1 MQRYHYRMFT
11 CRSRSLLVVMAA
23 SALAWPAH
31 ADMEACINQ
40 AAQRYRVDERLIH
53 AIIQVESSGNPTA
66 LNRNANGSEDIGL
79 MQINS
84 SWLPVLGR
92 YGIKHYHLYDPC
104 TNVHVGAW
112 VLAGNIACRRH
123 SETGAN
129 LTTRNWIHGVRFLQ
143 AESLETGVFLA
154 ALNFSSVFFAARVGA
169 RLVIRRETRDEAS
182 GDKHLSTLRCGFHA

>member
-1 MQRYHYRMFT
+1 MFT

-53 AIIQVESSGNPTA
+53 AIIQVESSGNPSA

-104 TNVHVGAW
+104 TNVHVRA
-112 VLAGNIACRRH
+112 A
-123 SETGAN
+123 AN
-129 LTTRNWIHGVRFLQ
+129 M
-143 AESLETGVFLA
+143 A
-154 ALNFSSVFFAARVGA
+154 
-169 RLVIRRETRDEAS
+169 
-182 GDKHLSTLRCGFHA
+182 